1 MTNKKIQ
8 KFMSLLMVISF
19 GIPFLIFPLY
29 QGIIQILND
38 RENEIGIK
46 ISEKIIKVFLKNK
59 NLKNTFIENEI

>member
-1 MTNKKIQ
+1 KKIQ

-38 RENEIGIK
+38 RENKSEIKK
-46 ISEKIIKVFLKNK
+46 IRRALVQLEGEPSEIVDI
-59 NLKNTFIENEI
+59 

>member
-1 MTNKKIQ
+1 MIDKKIQ

-38 RENEIGIK
+38 RENVSLI
-46 ISEKIIKVFLKNK
+46 FLKVRPQR
-59 NLKNTFIENEI
+59 

>member
-1 MTNKKIQ
+1 MGVR
-8 KFMSLLMVISF
+8 S
-19 GIPFLIFPLY
+19 
-29 QGIIQILND
+29 ILND